1 MITLDDVDPC
11 TAGNE
16 IRSAVFQV
24 EVSPGRFL
32 EQGLQPD
39 AAKRSLEIRCIIE
52 ALDVGGRRYRS

>member
-1 MITLDDVDPC
+1 MITLDDLDPC

-24 EVSPGRFL
+24 EVATRRFL
-32 EQGLQPD
+32 EQGFQPD
-39 AAKRSLEIRCIIE
+39 AAKRSLVIRYVIQ